1 MAFLHAFQEFI
12 SIADDSRLDHF
23 AKKVVS
29 FPCTLSDSGKNR
41 KAVMFLCNIIDEFL
55 DKDSLAHTGTSEKSD
70 LSALEIRLEQ
80 VNDLDTSKKDLLG
93 SRKILELRRFP
104 MNRECTIFLKVTHAV
119 DSLANYIHDPA
130 ADLRTDRHCDRR
142 TGTYS
147 LHAPSK
153 PVSRI
158 HCNSPDRIL
167 SNMLLHFYNK
177 LSPIIFYDL
186 QSFMDSRKLLLSII
200 P

>member
-1 MAFLHAFQEFI
+1 MAFLHAFQEFF

-29 FPCTLSDSGKNR
+29 FPCTFSNSSKNR

-70 LSALEIRLEQ
+70 LSSLEVWLEQ
-80 VNDLDTSKKDLLG
+80 VNDLDTSKKNLLG

-104 MNRECTIFLKVTHAV
+104 MNRESTIFLKVTHAV

-130 ADLRTDRHCDRR
+130 ADLRTYRHGNRR
-142 TGTYS
+142 TGTYR
-147 LHAPSK
+147 LHAPSE
-153 PVSRI
+153 PV
-158 HCNSPDRIL
+158 C
-167 SNMLLHFYNK
+167 
-177 LSPIIFYDL
+177 
-186 QSFMDSRKLLLSII
+186 
-200 P
+200 

>member
-23 AKKVVS
+23 AKKVVTL
-29 FPCTLSDSGKNR
+29 PCTLSDSGKNR
-41 KAVMFLCNIIDEFL
+41 KAVMFLCDIIDEFL
-55 DKDSLAHTGTSEKSD
+55 DKDRLAHTGTSEKSD
-70 LSALEIRLEQ
+70 LSSLEIRLEQ
-80 VNDLDTSKKDLLG
+80 VDDLNTSKKDLLR

-119 DSLANYIHDPA
+119 NSFANYIHDPA
-130 ADLRTDRHCDRR
+130 ADLGTDRHCDRR
-142 TGTYS
+142 TGTYR
-147 LHAPSK
+147 LHAPSE
-153 PVSRI
+153 PVCRI

-177 LSPIIFYDL
+177 LSSIIFYDL

>member
-1 MAFLHAFQEFI
+1 MAFLHAFQEFV

-29 FPCTLSDSGKNR
+29 FPCTFSNSSKNR

-70 LSALEIRLEQ
+70 LSALEVRLEQ
-80 VNDLDTSKKDLLG
+80 VNDLNTSKKDLLR

-104 MNRECTIFLKVTHAV
+104 MYRECAIFLKVTHAV
-119 DSLANYIHDPA
+119 DSLTNYIHDPA
-130 ADLRTDRHCDRR
+130 ADLGTDRHCDRR
-142 TGTYS
+142 TGTYR
-147 LHAPSK
+147 LHTSSES
-153 PVSRI
+153 VCRI
-158 HCNSPDRIL
+158 HCNSPYRIF
-167 SNMLLHFYNK
+167 SNMLLHFNNK
-177 LSPIIFYDL
+177 LSSIILYDL